1 MYQSRESIESVID
14 ERFAAGNDNSFFIL
28 DIEDV
33 KAKYR
38 KMVELMPRITP
49 FYAVK
54 CNNDPRVIKTF
65 VDFGIGF
72 DCTSMNEIAQILDA
86 GVDPKRIIF
95 ASTAKQMSHL
105 KFAADNHV
113 LKVTVDSP
121 AEVIKIKKIHP
132 NAEVLIRI
140 RYDADSAFL
149 CLGHK
154 YGCDPH
160 TEAPK
165 LIAQCKELNLNLV
178 GVSFHI
184 GSGTTD
190 FECYGKAIA
199 CCRKIFDVAE
209 SLGVKM
215 NLLDIGG
222 GFMGYEMSMLEPY
235 AESINNSIAEN
246 FSDPSI
252 TIISEPGR
260 YFLTSAAVLVAQVS
274 LKNTKANGHIH
285 YFINDG
291 IFTSFLPHWINEE
304 LVDFE
309 VIPKSKPSGKK
320 FISTIW
326 GITCNSKD
334 KVVTDRLLPEFEI
347 GDWLLFR
354 NMGAYATS
362 CATKFNGFE
371 SGDVLDRDPTS
382 KVAKTPKTK
391 C

>member
-14 ERFAAGNDNSFFIL
+14 KRFATGNDNSFFIL

-38 KMVELMPRITP
+38 KMVELMPRIMP

-72 DCTSMNEIAQILDA
+72 DCASKNEIAQILDA

-105 KFAADNHV
+105 KFAADNNV

-121 AEVIKIKKIHP
+121 AEVIKTKRIHP

-140 RYDADSAFL
+140 RYDAESAYL
-149 CLGHK
+149 CLGEK

-165 LIAQCKELNLNLV
+165 LIEQCKELGLNLV

-184 GSGTTD
+184 GSGTAD
-190 FECYGKAIA
+190 FEAYGKAIA
-199 CCRKIFDVAE
+199 CCRGVFDVAE

-222 GFMGYEMSMLEPY
+222 GFMGHEMSMLEPY
-235 AESINNSIAEN
+235 AESINDSIAEN

-274 LKNTKANGHIH
+274 LKNTKADGHIH

-291 IFTSFLPHWINEE
+291 IYSSFLLHLIHNEMVE
-304 LVDFE
+304 FE
-309 VIPKSKPSGKK
+309 VIRKSKSSGRK

-326 GITCNSKD
+326 GITCHSQD
-334 KVVTDRLLPEFEI
+334 KVVTDRLVPEFEI

-354 NMGAYATS
+354 NMGAYTTS

-371 SGDVLDRDPTS
+371 CGDVLDRDPES
-382 KVAKTPKTK
+382 KVARYPKSK
-391 C
+391 Y